1 MSRIRTVKPEFFES
15 ESLAKVSRESRLA
28 FIGLF
33 TLADDHGRLRYLP
46 KRIAGDLFPLD
57 DDVTPEHVERWITEL
72 EEVDCVRTYE
82 VEGKTYLYLPEW
94 ETHQKIDHPSQS
106 RIPEP
111 LATPSRDSRETLAPG
126 SRNSEV
132 GIRNSDLLL
141 LRAQPTDPSTTA
153 PEPAAKVATKRTRRK
168 PLTEFPEDFTLTDD
182 MRSWPTAQAAIEAG
196 VSLETEFEKFKNYH
210 VAKGNTF
217 ADWRAAFRTWLTNA
231 VEFSRKRGST
241 FRAEPPS
248 RFDELRAIWEAEE
261 AKEQVVEANV
271 VEIES
276 GEEIG
281 ELA

>member
-1 MSRIRTVKPEFFES
+1 MSRIRTVKPELFES
-15 ESLAKVSRESRLA
+15 ETLARLSRDSRLT

-33 TLADDHGRLRYLP
+33 TLADDLGRLRYLP
-46 KRIAGDLFPLD
+46 KKIAGELFPHD
-57 DDVTPEHVERWITEL
+57 EDVTHVEIDKWVAEL
-72 EEVDCVRTYE
+72 ESVDCVRLYE
-82 VEGKTYLYLPEW
+82 IDGKTYLYLPEW
-94 ETHQKIDHPSQS
+94 KKHQKIDRPSQS

-153 PEPAAKVATKRTRRK
+153 PEPAAKAAPKRSRK
-168 PLTEFPEDFTLTDD
+168 KSQTEFPDDFTLTDD
-182 MRSWPTAQAAIEAG
+182 MRTWPTAQAAIEAG

-210 VAKGNTF
+210 IAKGNTF